1 MQYVAQEVLQQAET
15 TVSGDP
21 CRKGALAL
29 QVPAMPLNL
38 KRPRLHTSMGTFLTG
53 KAFPAAKAS
62 FHTRLARRLPPVSP
76 TMTEIQVVCLI
87 DAPARLWSAVL

>member
-1 MQYVAQEVLQQAET
+1 
-15 TVSGDP
+15 
-21 CRKGALAL
+21 L
-29 QVPAMPLNL
+29 QVPAIPLNL

-76 TMTEIQVVCLI
+76 TVTETQVVCLI
-87 DAPARLWSAVL
+87 DAPARVWNAVL